1 LEHEVWHR
9 EFGHAPESQLSKAPS
24 N

>member
-9 EFGHAPESQLSKAPS
+9 EFGHAQESQLSKPPS